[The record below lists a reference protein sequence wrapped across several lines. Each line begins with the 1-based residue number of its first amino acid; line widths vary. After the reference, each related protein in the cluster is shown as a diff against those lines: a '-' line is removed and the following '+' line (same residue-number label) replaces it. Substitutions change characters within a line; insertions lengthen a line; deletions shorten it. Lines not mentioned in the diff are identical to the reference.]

1 MIENLRIVSVIPR
14 DTPITGGNAT
24 SASRVASQL
33 AAFGWATT
41 IVREG
46 DRIPHA
52 DVILAWNAIRVG
64 GRLLD
69 TGLDPRRI
77 IAVWTGTDLWEGLT
91 HGPHVLTRLEQV
103 GTHIVFT
110 ESGRERLLERAP
122 HWAGRIQV
130 IAPGIEDTMFR
141 LGHAAEHSLV
151 VLVAGGIRAVKR
163 THWAIDLV
171 ERARAR
177 GEALELWVAGPM
189 RETEEVE
196 LVTERAA
203 TRPWVRLWGEVE
215 RSMMPSLYCQSAV
228 VLNTSTVEGV
238 SNALMEAMACGSAV
252 VATRIPGNA
261 ALIKDGET
269 GWLFADA
276 DEFDAVISRV
286 VADKALRQQV
296 GYTARKSMMTD
307 HGALQEASMYAHVL
321 GQQMARLPRQT
332 ANSTAV
338 VS

>member
-1 MIENLRIVSVIPR
+1 MIQNLRIISVIPR
-14 DTPITGGNAT
+14 NTPATGGNAT

-33 AAFGWATT
+33 AAFGWAST

-46 DRIPHA
+46 EPLPHA
-52 DVILAWNAIRVG
+52 DMVLAWNAIRVG
-64 GRLLD
+64 ERLLD

-91 HGPHVLTRLEQV
+91 RDPRVLTRLKQV

-110 ESGRERLLERAP
+110 ESGRERLLELAP

-130 IAPGIEDTMFR
+130 IAPGVEDTMFR
-141 LGHAAEHSLV
+141 PGHAAQHSPV

-171 ERARAR
+171 ERVRAR
-177 GEALELWVAGPM
+177 GVALELWVAGPM
-189 RETEEVE
+189 RETEEVQ

-215 RSMMPSLYCQSAV
+215 RSMMPSLYCQAAV
-228 VLNTSTVEGV
+228 VLNTSAIEGV

-276 DEFDAVISRV
+276 DEFDTVISRV

-296 GYTARKSMMTD
+296 GYRARRRMVTD
-307 HGALQEASMYAHVL
+307 HGALREASMYAHVL
-321 GQQMARLPRQT
+321 GQQMTRLSRPT
-332 ANSTAV
+332 ANSTAT